1 MRKIAP
7 RIIPKFRDQE
17 LNPKFKMKQI
27 ALLIFSL
34 LMISCGEDKE
44 VLLPVA
50 KETIVAEVKDH
61 SPIYFFFKLEEKD
74 TIVDVNRNNSISST
88 NWLFNIDKR
97 LPLRK
102 VILEIKK
109 LQNKKDKSAHKK
121 EASENYYTYTDTV
134 KKNLAFLPFTQIRY
148 KLEKPDFNI
157 RYFHLD
163 RNDLVHY
170 DELVFS
176 KNQLEEFINKMP
188 NAKIYFSFDKGMS
201 FGKYIEYKLFLKNLV
216 ITQKGVTVNTKREY
230 IY

>member
-1 MRKIAP
+1 
-7 RIIPKFRDQE
+7 
-17 LNPKFKMKQI
+17 MKKT
-27 ALLIFSL
+27 ALLIFSI

-109 LQNKKDKSAHKK
+109 LQTKKDKSAHKSA
-121 EASENYYTYTDTV
+121 ASENYFTYTDTV
-134 KKNLAFLPFTQIRY
+134 KKNLAFMPFTKIRY
-148 KLEKPDFNI
+148 KLEKPDFNVK
-157 RYFHLD
+157 YFHLD

-170 DELVFS
+170 NELVFS
-176 KNQLEEFINKMP
+176 KNQLQEFMNKLP
-188 NAKIYFSFDKGMS
+188 NPSRIYFSFDKGMS
-201 FGKYIEYKLFLKNLV
+201 FGKYIEYKLFIKNLE
-216 ITQKGVTVNTKREY
+216 ITQLGVSVNSNKEY